1 VTVQLEVLVV
11 PTWLRVQG
19 LPVKAPL
26 PLLVK
31 LAVPPGADLVPES
44 LSETSTVQVVL
55 PLTATEAGE
64 QPVTEL
70 VVDLR

>member
-1 VTVQLEVLVV
+1 
-11 PTWLRVQG
+11 
-19 LPVKAPL
+19 
-26 PLLVK
+26 
-31 LAVPPGADLVPES
+31 VPES

-70 VVDLR
+70 VVERVVTLSAKPVASELAAWREPLGL